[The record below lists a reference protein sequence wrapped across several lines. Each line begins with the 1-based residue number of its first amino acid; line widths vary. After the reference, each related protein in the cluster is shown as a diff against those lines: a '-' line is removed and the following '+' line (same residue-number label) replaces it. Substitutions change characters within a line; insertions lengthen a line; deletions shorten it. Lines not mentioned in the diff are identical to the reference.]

1 MEVTQADV
9 RLLNGKVITDKI
21 RTSDT
26 LPNACILYY
35 NNNGTDEAHFRLV
48 IDANTSYGLL
58 LTKVGLRI
66 FKVENGVS
74 TYMKD
79 IALFN

>member
-21 RTSDT
+21 RTSD
-26 LPNACILYY
+26 
-35 NNNGTDEAHFRLV
+35 GTDEAHFRLD